1 MQDSSDILKIL
12 GANIRK
18 IRKSQKMTQLD
29 LEVASGVFAGDIS
42 KIENGQ
48 INVAFTTLI
57 KLAIGL
63 NVDLNELY
71 NTKKG

>member
-1 MQDSSDILKIL
+1 
-12 GANIRK
+12 
-18 IRKSQKMTQLD
+18 
-29 LEVASGVFAGDIS
+29 VASGVFAGDIS